1 MDKPHLV
8 IVRTSGS
15 VLDLTTY
22 NCQELGL
29 AQSLT
34 SKGFKVS
41 LILAG
46 KDSKYIQIGNVSVYY
61 CKLVAL
67 NQQIAYFRNISSL
80 LKQLKPNLIQIHEI
94 GLFMSWFVA
103 RWARRN
109 HVPSVLIQGN
119 YRTTQKPIKKQFEQ
133 SFNAIF
139 GKSVLKS
146 VSAIG
151 YKTQRANQYV
161 QSYINKKSFPTYV
174 GLDESKFVGGS
185 NYDWQK
191 ELKLDGKKVLLYVG
205 SLEKRRNPSLLIET
219 LSKLSSDVVL
229 VLVGR
234 GPLQNESVELAQ
246 KLGVANRCI
255 FLGAL
260 KQTELPSLYHCADLF
275 LLASDYEIYGM
286 VILEAMFFGVPVV
299 STLTAGSESI
309 ISHGKDGMIINS
321 LDANQWGEQ
330 IENLLQHPDCLNS
343 MRTAAS
349 KKIHEELLWNK
360 AVDGFINLYKYADTS
375 LNI

>member
-1 MDKPHLV
+1 MTQHLV

-15 VLDLTTY
+15 ILDLTTY

-29 AQSLT
+29 AQSLENR
-34 SKGFKVS
+34 GVNVS

-46 KDSKYIQIGNVSVYY
+46 NESKHVQIGKISVYY

-67 NQQIAYFRNISSL
+67 NQQIAYFKNICAL
-80 LKQLKPNLIQIHEI
+80 LRQLKPSLIQIHEI
-94 GLFMSWFVA
+94 GLFMSWFIA
-103 RWARRN
+103 RWARKN

-133 SFNAIF
+133 LFNAIF
-139 GKSVLKS
+139 GKSVLKT

-151 YKTQRANQYV
+151 YKTHKANQYV
-161 QSYINKKSFPTYV
+161 QSYIKKKSFPTYI
-174 GLDESKFVGGS
+174 GLDNSKFKGES
-185 NYDWQK
+185 THNWQK
-191 ELKLDGKKVLLYVG
+191 ELKLDEKKVLLYVG
-205 SLEKRRNPSLLIET
+205 ALEKRRNPSLLIET

-229 VLVGR
+229 ILVGL
-234 GPLQNESVELAQ
+234 GTLQNESIELAQ
-246 KLGVANRCI
+246 KLGVANRCF

-286 VILEAMFFGVPVV
+286 VILEAMYFGVPVV

-309 ISHGKDGMIINS
+309 INHGNDGIIINS
-321 LDANQWGEQ
+321 LDSNQWAEQ
-330 IENLLQHPDCLNS
+330 VENLLQHPDCLNS
-343 MRTAAS
+343 MRIAAS
-349 KKIHEELLWNK
+349 KKINEELLWDK
-360 AVDGFINLYKYADTS
+360 AVDGFIELYKFADPS
-375 LNI
+375 I